1 MGRTGRFAPHKS
13 PCGSAVR
20 RSSVIDGRARQRRS
34 QREAVIG
41 RVLRIRYDV
50 VQLIGDGPVFRSYV
64 ARDRVQGRE
73 VCIREFKPPFD
84 KEPEFVDAV
93 RKCVDSLGDVKH
105 PSVERL
111 LEVDED
117 EGTPF
122 IVGELSAGSSLAERI
137 RRLAPF
143 SVSVAVSTAV
153 SICEGLTA
161 LHDAGIVHGDVG
173 EPNIW
178 VSTTGEARLQLAGL
192 WQAYSASQTA
202 GGVVL
207 PAMAPSL
214 APEVSQGAMP
224 SPSSDVYGVGVILF
238 HLLTGRMP
246 YHAEHPVALA
256 MKHISEPIPSTR
268 SINPSVP
275 VALDRVVQRA
285 LAKNPEERYQ
295 TAAGLLSDL
304 RMIRDALRF
313 GRKPTISDS
322 PRRDEK
328 PTQVAPAM
336 SAARRPRSKPD
347 EREWEESEPRDVPTW
362 LVMAMVF
369 LGSLVVFMLAGWL
382 FFNLSRPR
390 AIVVPDVTRLTL
402 REAQD
407 RLQSAQLRVRVARR
421 ESNEEVPADTVLESE
436 PPAGAKVYEGNTV
449 QLVVSAGSRFVDVPD
464 LRGRT
469 LDSARELL
477 DTIGLKLDERIE
489 EQRDRDMEP
498 GTILAQAPPPR
509 QRAERGTAVRVTV
522 ASDRSTST
530 SAEANKR
537 YLFTIRIRL
546 RDIENSVMLRV
557 DLADSRGTRTVYE
570 NEHSPE
576 ELVEITA
583 EGQGPQATFSIYYD
597 NELVKQVT
605 KDSAEPDTGEET

>member
-1 MGRTGRFAPHKS
+1 M
-13 PCGSAVR
+13 
-20 RSSVIDGRARQRRS
+20 
-34 QREAVIG
+34 IG

-84 KEPEFVDAV
+84 KEPEFIDAV

-117 EGTPF
+117 EGTAF

-207 PAMAPSL
+207 PAMAPYL

-224 SPSSDVYGVGVILF
+224 SPSSDVYGVGAILF

-256 MKHISEPIPSTR
+256 MKHTSEPIPSTR

-313 GRKPTISDS
+313 GRKPTTSDS

-336 SAARRPRSKPD
+336 SAARRPRSRPD
-347 EREWEESEPRDVPTW
+347 EKEWEESEPRDVPTW

-530 SAEANKR
+530 SAETNKR

-546 RDIENSVMLRV
+546 RDIEHSVMLRV

>member
-1 MGRTGRFAPHKS
+1 M
-13 PCGSAVR
+13 
-20 RSSVIDGRARQRRS
+20 
-34 QREAVIG
+34 IG

>member
-1 MGRTGRFAPHKS
+1 M
-13 PCGSAVR
+13 
-20 RSSVIDGRARQRRS
+20 
-34 QREAVIG
+34 IG

-84 KEPEFVDAV
+84 KEPEFVNAV

-246 YHAEHPVALA
+246 YHADHPVALA

-285 LAKNPEERYQ
+285 LAKNPEGRYQ

-313 GRKPTISDS
+313 GRKPTTSDS
-322 PRRDEK
+322 PLRDEK

-347 EREWEESEPRDVPTW
+347 EKEWEESEPRDVPTW

-530 SAEANKR
+530 SAETNKR

-546 RDIENSVMLRV
+546 RDIERSVMLRV

>member
-1 MGRTGRFAPHKS
+1 M
-13 PCGSAVR
+13 
-20 RSSVIDGRARQRRS
+20 
-34 QREAVIG
+34 
-41 RVLRIRYDV
+41 LRIRYDV

>member
-1 MGRTGRFAPHKS
+1 M
-13 PCGSAVR
+13 
-20 RSSVIDGRARQRRS
+20 IGRA
-34 QREAVIG
+34 
-41 RVLRIRYDV
+41 LRIRYDV

-153 SICEGLTA
+153 SICEGLAA

-207 PAMAPSL
+207 PAMAPYL

-224 SPSSDVYGVGVILF
+224 SPSSDVYGVGAILF

-313 GRKPTISDS
+313 GRKPATSDS
-322 PRRDEK
+322 PRHDEK

-347 EREWEESEPRDVPTW
+347 EKEWEESEPRDVPTW

-489 EQRDRDMEP
+489 EQRDREMEP

-546 RDIENSVMLRV
+546 RDIESSVMLRV